1 MFVKNWSSQLDPALI
16 YLPLSTAILRWT
28 SVLAPQ
34 LPVGPN
40 NRLAPFGE
48 HPTSWRQKATSDK
61 RPNLFDSYTQ
71 LCEQM
76 YVLLQELENKSDGPS
91 VNRAGFGFQGGN
103 NPFFPRGRNGKPA
116 FGGSNRFSSASTVPK
131 FMQPAAGR
139 ADTKAIAPQ
148 TPASVQ
154 LSLTSAPGTSW
165 LLRTWPDWTKRGRE
179 LWEKIWGGE
188 YFWF

>member
-34 LPVGPN
+34 TCRSRQPFDSIWRELWLPQ
-40 NRLAPFGE
+40 LAVPHHE
-48 HPTSWRQKATSDK
+48 DERPPLHSE
-61 RPNLFDSYTQ
+61 RPNLFGNQKQ
-71 LCEQM
+71 LCEQLD
-76 YVLLQELENKSDGPS
+76 VLLQKLENRIDGPG
-91 VNRAGFGFQGGN
+91 VNRAGFELQGGN
-103 NPFFPRGRNGKPA
+103 KPFFPTAP
-116 FGGSNRFSSASTVPK
+116 TVPK

-154 LSLTSAPGTSW
+154 LSLTAAPGTSW
-165 LLRTWPDWTKRGRE
+165 ILRTWPDWTRRGRE
-179 LWEKIWGGE
+179 LWGKIWGGG